1 MSVNLHAALQ
11 PCDACGYRPVG
22 LALHVVDIVR
32 AEVAGCAKVA
42 ADPAAQR
49 EIDAALGR
57 VTARL
62 IGEIGRE
69 EPGTTAPSI
78 SAGALRQRRYR
89 ERRRASRVTITDA
102 T

>member
-1 MSVNLHAALQ
+1 MSVDVHAALQ

-22 LALHVVDIVR
+22 LTLHIVDLVR
-32 AEVAGCAKVA
+32 TEVAGCAKVA

-49 EIDAALGR
+49 EIDAAVDR
-57 VTARL
+57 ITARL
-62 IGEIGRE
+62 ISEIGRV
-69 EPGTTAPSI
+69 EPGTTAQSI

-89 ERRRASRVTITDA
+89 ERQRASRVTITDA

>member
-1 MSVNLHAALQ
+1 MSVDVHAALQ

-22 LALHVVDIVR
+22 LALHVVEIVR
-32 AEVAGCAKVA
+32 AEVAGCANVA
-42 ADPAAQR
+42 VDPAAQR

-62 IGEIGRE
+62 IGEIGCE
-69 EPGTTAPSI
+69 EPRTTAPSI

-89 ERRRASRVTITDA
+89 ERQRASRVTITDA
-102 T
+102 M

>member
-1 MSVNLHAALQ
+1 MSVDVHAALQ
-11 PCDACGYRPVG
+11 PCDACGYRPVK
-22 LALHVVDIVR
+22 LALHVVEIVR
-32 AEVAGCAKVA
+32 AEVAGCANVVV
-42 ADPAAQR
+42 DPAAQR

-62 IGEIGRE
+62 ISEIGCE

-89 ERRRASRVTITDA
+89 ERQRASRVTITDA